1 MARILTEEQID
12 NVMVGATFLGAGGG
26 GPLETGR
33 ELFEKQA
40 KKPYSIELVSLGDI
54 PANVKDKVYGAMI
67 ACLGSPQ
74 KIKENGNFG
83 PDGVAAY
90 NAFKKAMQL
99 HEKKI
104 GYLYSGEMGG
114 MNTMVPMLV
123 SIMAGQKGGEPIA
136 MLDVDANGR
145 AVPELNTSLNAARN
159 FPPKPVGIGA
169 LPTVATAACTECII
183 ECDTDTES
191 ENICRAMCQLYNSQV
206 GFSTWAMNIDELQ
219 NNSVVG
225 CVSLAERIG
234 EAIASVSQKPE
245 LDLATLLNG
254 AGYECRCIIS
264 GRIISK
270 TIEVMHGF
278 DLGKTV
284 ITDEVKNKTYTIC
297 FQNENLYVYEGN
309 GDSVSEENV
318 VITAPELI
326 SIFCRKNKDGS
337 KCCLPMDNSS
347 TEVGMEVDIIV
358 SHANEN
364 WWKPDYKAY
373 RCWKDSLQRAG
384 YTGRQRDY
392 KGYFVD

>member
-1 MARILTEEQID
+1 MARILTEKQID

-40 KKPYSIELVSLGDI
+40 KKPYSIELVSLEDI
-54 PANVKDKVYGAMI
+54 PAEVQSTVYGAMI

-99 HEKKI
+99 QDKKI

-123 SIMAGQKGGEPIA
+123 SILAGQDGGNPIA

-145 AVPELNTSLNAARN
+145 AVPELNTSLNSARN
-159 FPPKPVGIGA
+159 FPPKPVGVGA
-169 LPTVATAACTECII
+169 LPTVSTAACTECII

-206 GFSTWAMNIDELQ
+206 GFSTWAMNINELLG
-219 NNSVVG
+219 NSAVG
-225 CVSLAERIG
+225 CVSRAEKIG
-234 EAIASVSQKPE
+234 EAVAKVAENPE
-245 LDLATLLNG
+245 LDLATLLND
-254 AGYECRCIIS
+254 AKDGYEYRCIIS
-264 GRIISK
+264 GRIINK
-270 TIEVMHGF
+270 TIEVVHGF
-278 DLGKTV
+278 DLGKTT

-297 FQNENLYVYEGN
+297 FQNENLYVYD

-318 VITAPELI
+318 LITAPELI
-326 SIFCRKNKDGS
+326 SIFCRRNKDGTN
-337 KCCLPMDNSS
+337 CYLPMDNST
-347 TEVGMEVDIIV
+347 TEIGMEVDIIV

-373 RCWKDSLQRAG
+373 RCWKDSLERAG

-392 KGYFVD
+392 NGDLFD